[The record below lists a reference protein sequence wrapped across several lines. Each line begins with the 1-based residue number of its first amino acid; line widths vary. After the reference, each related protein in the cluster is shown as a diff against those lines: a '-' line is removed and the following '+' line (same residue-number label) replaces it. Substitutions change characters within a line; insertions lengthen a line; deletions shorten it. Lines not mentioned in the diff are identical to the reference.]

1 MTKCKLFP
9 LFLMI
14 GFAFLVSTSVNAQ
27 FITIARKVKSMRTG
41 QSDVA
46 TVIIDAKTFR
56 VYQAVIDTLTS
67 DPKFKISNR
76 DNAKRLVEF
85 TSGTYKVS
93 MQVDSLAIG
102 LSQITVAANH
112 SDNSPK
118 QPKDIAVDAIFRVC
132 SKVGV
137 KCTLDK

>member
-1 MTKCKLFP
+1 
-9 LFLMI
+9 MI
-14 GFAFLVSTSVNAQ
+14 GFAFLVSSTVNAQ

-41 QSDVA
+41 QTDVA

-76 DNAKRLVEF
+76 DNAKRFVEF

-93 MQVDSLAIG
+93 MQVDSLEIG

-112 SDNSPK
+112 SDSSPK
-118 QPKDIAVDAIFRVC
+118 QPKDIAVDVIFRVC

>member
-41 QSDVA
+41 QTDVA

-56 VYQAVIDTLTS
+56 VYQAVIDSLTS

>member
-1 MTKCKLFP
+1 MAKCKFYC

-41 QSDVA
+41 QTDVA